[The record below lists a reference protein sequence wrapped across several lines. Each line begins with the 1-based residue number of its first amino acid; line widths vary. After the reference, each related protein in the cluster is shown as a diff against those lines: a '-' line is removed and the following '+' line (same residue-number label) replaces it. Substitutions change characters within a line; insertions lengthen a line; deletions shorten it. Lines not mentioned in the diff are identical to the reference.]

1 LLLAHARSRI
11 SLRISQGDKPK
22 LERKEVLAM
31 KWGEYS
37 EKAADRVTNF
47 ALKIFGSRGLYIL
60 LVLAA
65 LVILSGAGDK
75 WAG

>member
-1 LLLAHARSRI
+1 
-11 SLRISQGDKPK
+11 
-22 LERKEVLAM
+22 M

-37 EKAADRVTNF
+37 ENAADRVTNF

-75 WAG
+75 WGQ